1 MRRFA
6 IQAAETRNRLLT
18 EVSLETGIAAAI
30 IEKDFW
36 VCWILGCSSIPHSRG
51 VKRWCSRE
59 ARRCRRCLVRSGGF
73 LRTLICRWLLAC
85 LG

>member
-36 VCWILGCSSIPHSRG
+36 VCWMLGLLFDPAQPWG
-51 VKRWCSRE
+51 E
-59 ARRCRRCLVRSGGF
+59 AM
-73 LRTLICRWLLAC
+73 W
-85 LG
+85 